1 MILRGMIKKRLRGK
15 GRVKYFDDNR
25 PNLRQSKDC
34 RLQISRPS
42 PHGGELDAGERRRHT
57 AARYQ
62 HLSPAF
68 FQFQEAVGKLDA
80 VFGSL
85 KEANLVENW
94 E

>member
-1 MILRGMIKKRLRGK
+1 MKPSLAYIGACTGAKLEDLRM
-15 GRVKYFDDNR
+15 
-25 PNLRQSKDC
+25 
-34 RLQISRPS
+34 
-42 PHGGELDAGERRRHT
+42 

-68 FQFQEAVGKLDA
+68 LQEAVGKLDA

-85 KEANLVENW
+85 KEANLVENL